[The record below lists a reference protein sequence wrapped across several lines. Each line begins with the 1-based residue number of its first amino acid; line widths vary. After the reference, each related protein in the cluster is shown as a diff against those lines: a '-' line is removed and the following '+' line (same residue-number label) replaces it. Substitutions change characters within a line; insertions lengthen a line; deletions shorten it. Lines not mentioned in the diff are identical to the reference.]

1 MEIHKLLAL
10 ASFEMVLKIFI
21 FIFIWFIVHHIQNI
35 TPVFKFSDYT

>member
-21 FIFIWFIVHHIQNI
+21 LIWFIVHHTQNI